1 MSNTPASR
9 PATKSSALSSE
20 ARDVDDS
27 RRTSFTVNNH
37 NGADKP
43 TNDSSERETKSED
56 GKDVRE
62 ANGKDKE
69 DVKEEVLI
77 VDWDGPNDPLN
88 PKK

>member
-20 ARDVDDS
+20 PRDVDDS
-27 RRTSFTVNNH
+27 RRTSFTINNP

-43 TNDSSERETKSED
+43 TNDNSERETKSED
-56 GKDVRE
+56 GKDIKE
-62 ANGKDKE
+62 ANEKDEEDMKE
-69 DVKEEVLI
+69 GVLL